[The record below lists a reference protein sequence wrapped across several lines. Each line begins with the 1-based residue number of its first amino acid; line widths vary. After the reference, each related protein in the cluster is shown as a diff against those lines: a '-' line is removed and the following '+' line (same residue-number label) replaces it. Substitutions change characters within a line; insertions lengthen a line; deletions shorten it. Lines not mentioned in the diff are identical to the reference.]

1 MLYTRG
7 EVKIMLLQRDFT
19 FDAAHRLTQYH
30 GKCEA
35 LHGHT
40 YRLAVI
46 LKGVP
51 DSEGM
56 VLDFVELKKIVK
68 EKVLSRL
75 DHAYLNDLFEQP
87 TAEYIAR
94 WVWGE
99 LEEPLGRSNC
109 ALWEVRLW
117 ETASSS
123 VTVTR
128 EDMRP

>member
-1 MLYTRG
+1 
-7 EVKIMLLQRDFT
+7 MLLQKEFT
-19 FDAAHRLTQYH
+19 FDAAHRLIQYH

-40 YRLAVI
+40 YRLAVV
-46 LKGVP
+46 LKGFP
-51 DSEGM
+51 DEEGM
-56 VLDFVELKKIVK
+56 VLDFVELKKLVK
-68 EKVLSRL
+68 HTILSRL

-94 WVWGE
+94 WIWQE
-99 LEEPLGRSNC
+99 LEELVRRPNC
-109 ALWEVRLW
+109 TLWEVRLW

-128 EDMRP
+128 EDMES